1 MEGFVYNGN
10 VGSQKTEL
18 DDGFL
23 YHLLKPNK
31 SVVVEAPVRAVLRDW
46 CRAVRPAVGDQV
58 VFTTKRSQTPSGRVW
73 GSVGAECA
81 VPTEREWVSSQ
92 GVTLT
97 KEKPVKWQ
105 TPSKAGPSLRKGL

>member
-1 MEGFVYNGN
+1 MYNGN
-10 VGSQKTEL
+10 VDSQKTEL

-58 VFTTKRSQTPSGRVW
+58 VFITKAAQTPPGRVW
-73 GSVGAECA
+73 
-81 VPTEREWVSSQ
+81 VST
-92 GVTLT
+92 GGN
-97 KEKPVKWQ
+97 P
-105 TPSKAGPSLRKGL
+105 A